1 MHFFVSWQNEIMKT
15 ILLVAWALILAGSFL
30 PLVHIPLV
38 GNWNY
43 WQIDHVLA
51 LVCWVFCLFS
61 LAGIVSG
68 KILLVRFS
76 AVFLIL
82 HFTFSIFA
90 IRYQA
95 YRFFDFIPVVS
106 WQKEVSEM
114 VQLSWGWL
122 LEYTGAVALLLLRKK

>member
-1 MHFFVSWQNEIMKT
+1 MKS
-15 ILLVAWALILAGSFL
+15 IQLVAWAIILAGSFL

-51 LVCWVFCLFS
+51 LVCWVFCFFS
-61 LAGIVSG
+61 LTGIVSG

-90 IRYQA
+90 VRYQT

-106 WQKEVSEM
+106 WQTKASEM
-114 VQLSWGWL
+114 VQFSWGWL
-122 LEYTGAVALLLLRKK
+122 LEYSGAVALFLLRKR